1 MKEVQI
7 PARLKKVAMTK
18 NLKFKFMFSEIV
30 LVTENLEDISDTR
43 IVFLSKITYVY

>member
-18 NLKFKFMFSEIV
+18 NLFMFMLSEIV

-43 IVFLSKITYVY
+43 IVFLSKITYEY